1 MTFDRTLHKLITQL
15 DELTE
20 EQIETIRTAQ
30 TTSRH
35 RLGASYVKAF
45 DSGRRI
51 LVTGGHGAEMA
62 AADDAARSAR
72 HDLPPDV
79 RMAFRWKVMATAF
92 PESLSEAQYEALT
105 NAWDAATARRPAA
118 RSKRPAVA

>member
-1 MTFDRTLHKLITQL
+1 MTFDRTLHRLIAQL
-15 DELTE
+15 DALTD

-30 TTSRH
+30 TMSRH

-62 AADDAARSAR
+62 AVDDAARSAR

-79 RMAFRWKVMATAF
+79 RMAFRWKVLATAF
-92 PESLSEAQYEALT
+92 PESLNELQLDALT
-105 NAWDAATARRPAA
+105 HAWDAATSA
-118 RSKRPAVA
+118 RSAVA